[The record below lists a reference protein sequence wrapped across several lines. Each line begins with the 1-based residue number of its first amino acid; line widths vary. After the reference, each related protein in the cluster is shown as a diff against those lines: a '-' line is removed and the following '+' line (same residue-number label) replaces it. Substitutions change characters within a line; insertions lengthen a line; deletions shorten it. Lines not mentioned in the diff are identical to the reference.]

1 MKKILLFSLSLL
13 LLAACKKTEF
23 APEGPTDIRI
33 RNISDMNFT
42 EIVIKTSEYDED
54 VATIASVNAGATSD
68 YVRFK
73 KAYPKAEITAKVN
86 INGTPV
92 TFSTGEID
100 YTYMN
105 YLSTMR
111 VTFKVYISNLST
123 HKLETEMVPE
133 EELIP

>member
-1 MKKILLFSLSLL
+1 MKKILLITFGLL

-33 RNISDMNFT
+33 RNISDMNFS

-54 VATIASVNAGATSD
+54 VATISAVNAGATSD
-68 YVRFK
+68 YVRFR

-86 INGTPV
+86 VGDTPV

-123 HKLETEMVPE
+123 HKLETEMIAE
-133 EELIP
+133 EELVP

>member
-1 MKKILLFSLSLL
+1 MKNILLLSLAL
-13 LLAACKKTEF
+13 LLFTACKKTQF

-33 RNISDMNFT
+33 RNLTDMDFT
-42 EIVIKTSEYDED
+42 EVVIKTSEYDED
-54 VATIASVNAGATSD
+54 VATISAVNAGITSD

-73 KAYPKAEITAKVN
+73 KAYPKTEITAKIN
-86 INGTPV
+86 IGGTPV

-111 VTFKVYISNLST
+111 VTFKVYISNLNT
-123 HKLETEMVPE
+123 HTFATEMVAE
-133 EELIP
+133 EELVP